1 MLTALLERARTARSA
16 EIEGDEAADAG
27 FTLIELMVVLLIMGI
42 LMAIAIPTF
51 LGVTGSANNTAA
63 QSNLTNAVTEVSAI
77 YASGGGSFTGVTS
90 SELSSSAPE
99 FSWAGS
105 GGTSAGGTCV
115 EGANCIS
122 FSLSGDGSAIVL
134 STYSKTGTCWYAL
147 YNPGDNSG
155 NAEFGETSAGTFYA
169 KQTETASGASGCPA
183 PASGTTGLSTTNWG
197 TSYATAGTL

>member
-1 MLTALLERARTARSA
+1 MFTALLERARTVRSV
-16 EIEGDEAADAG
+16 EMEGDEAADAG

-77 YASGGGSFTGVTS
+77 YASNNGSFSGTTATT
-90 SELSSSAPE
+90 LSSSAPE
-99 FSWAGS
+99 FSWTGNGCA
-105 GGTSAGGTCV
+105 

-122 FSLSGDGSAIVL
+122 YDVSSDASAIVL
-134 STYSKTGTCWYAL
+134 ATYSKTGTCWYAL

-155 NAEFGETSAGTFYA
+155 TAEFGETSAGTFYS
-169 KQTETASGASGCPA
+169 KSTPSGSGASCTAGNVSSA
-183 PASGTTGLSTTNWG
+183 TSSAWG
-197 TSYATAGTL
+197 SSYASAGTA